1 MRRTFSV
8 IALVLACILAVFSV
22 DAIWV
27 RNLVLN
33 TDRFVE
39 QLGPLVDNPDV
50 QNALVDKVS
59 SELESVADLDTRLKN
74 RLPGQITFLTG
85 PIDDAANRFIERVTR
100 TVVTSEQF
108 SNAWKQILRVTH
120 QQMVKT
126 LTGGGPHIKTQN
138 GRITLDLTDL
148 RNRVVA
154 KLQSTGLDVFDKLP
168 ANKQL
173 TFTVADSPKLAK
185 LQNFVNVLKTTAWLL
200 PLIAVAL
207 FALSVALARDHRR
220 GLTRVGLGIA
230 IGMAVHL
237 IALAL
242 GRSFYLNI
250 VTSTLPR
257 DARASMF
264 DLLVTAPRAG
274 TRILLVI
281 GLLIAIGSGLAGPS
295 RAALWV
301 RGGVGRLAGKA
312 GGAAGTLDPVAATGR
327 FVGAHFKV
335 FVAAVIAIGVVIM
348 LAIDQLTAKEV
359 LWIGVGVGVMVVVLA
374 ILAAS
379 GRRGEAP
386 SEGSPPDAPPP
397 EVPPKAPATVG

>member
-1 MRRTFSV
+1 VKRTISV
-8 IALVLACILAVFSV
+8 IALVLGSILAVFSV

-59 SELESVADLDTRLKN
+59 ADLESAADLDTRLKT
-74 RLPGQITFLTG
+74 RLPDQITFLAG
-85 PIDDAANRFIERVTR
+85 PIDEATNRFIERVTR
-100 TVVTSEQF
+100 TVVTSDQF
-108 SNAWKQILRVTH
+108 SKAWKQILRVTH

-126 LTGGGPHIKTQN
+126 LTGGGPRIQTKN
-138 GRITLDLTDL
+138 GQITLDLTDL
-148 RNRVVA
+148 RNRVVG
-154 KLQSTGLDVFDKLP
+154 KLQSTGLNVFDKLP
-168 ANKQL
+168 ANKQVVI
-173 TFTVADSPKLAK
+173 TIADSPKLAK
-185 LQNFVNVLKTTAWLL
+185 IQNFVNILKTTAWLL
-200 PLIAVAL
+200 PLIAIAL

-237 IALAL
+237 IGLAL
-242 GRSFYLNI
+242 GRSLYLDV

-257 DARASMF
+257 EARASMF
-264 DLLVTAPRAG
+264 DLLVSAPRAG

-295 RAALWV
+295 RLAVWI
-301 RGGVGRLAGKA
+301 RGGVDRIAGRAGS
-312 GGAAGTLDPVAATGR
+312 AAGSVDPIAATGR
-327 FVGAHFKV
+327 FVGAHFKL
-335 FVAAVIAIGVVIM
+335 FVGGVIAVGVLIM
-348 LAIDQLTAKEV
+348 LAIDHLTAKQV
-359 LWIGVGVGVMVVVLA
+359 LWIAVGVGVVVVVLA

-379 GRRGEAP
+379 GRRGPE
-386 SEGSPPDAPPP
+386 SVEGSPPAPPP
-397 EVPPKAPATVG
+397 EAPPPEAPAVS